1 MIHHIKRA
9 TRYFIFGSLLAL
21 AISLTGVRFLLS
33 GIEGYQLQLQ
43 ARVSELVGAPVIVR
57 HLSAKMRG
65 FSPELILKD
74 ITVASIDA
82 NAPPAIQL
90 KEIRLAINLL
100 DMLVHR
106 ELLASSRVTL
116 VGTKLTII
124 RKLDGNFSVLG
135 LKAGDE
141 QPLWLLQGGQFEVVQ
156 SEITFLDQKR
166 QTKALSFESVDL
178 AIINEA
184 SRHKI
189 NLLMKLP
196 EKYGDSLMVAMDLQG
211 NVFEASALNG
221 AVYIEGKNL
230 KLSELA
236 AFDLPM
242 SLNVTSGVADINVW
256 AELQRAQLLAMTS
269 EVQLKHFNLLH
280 HDHDVMPIEQL
291 KARVHWQFSDNQWRL
306 DVSQFLLETNDLS
319 GLTKWPDAVFSVAG
333 SVKDEQF
340 LRKFAVFVPQLDL
353 QEVALLAKFMA
364 PLQDE
369 QINTVEQM
377 QLKGR
382 LEQFAIYADFEEKTF
397 AVNGKFVELSVNP
410 FANFPGVSHLTAQVQ
425 GNEKKGVMRLMTES
439 AELIAPVFFREPFFI
454 SSLKGNVNWQQTKT
468 DWLLSSRL
476 LELELHGLQSK
487 VRLNLVLPKISALPF
502 LDIQA
507 SFISDDISKL
517 LHYLPTKVMKP
528 ADVIWYDLAF
538 LSGRVTQGGLLYSGK
553 LGAFPTKVEDG
564 VFEANVDLD
573 QLNLAYLPDWPQI
586 TNLAGKVVVLQNVM
600 NAEITQGQSS
610 NLNITQATVINPAL
624 GTSKRL
630 IVKGMLEGEISDVFK
645 FLKQTPLNSTVGFLV
660 DAVVPQGNT
669 QMKLDLS
676 LPLSE
681 ELQPIVYGAAQFNQ
695 AKLNV
700 SALDL
705 WITKITGD
713 LKFTELGVYSE
724 GIRGVA
730 LGRPIKINI
739 DKADHQQTFLDIK
752 GSAGIIDLQKQFKMP
767 GWEVAQGEM
776 NYQLKLGL
784 PFPNSPTEL
793 VIQSDLVGV
802 SLELPGFLAKTT
814 LQKKPLSLTFGLSGE
829 AILPIILDYNDSL
842 KAAVKVNLAQK
853 QLDSGHVLVGTGIVQ
868 QTNQPGLKLEI
879 NQDTLNLQ
887 DWLVMSGHQNKENK
901 ESGVL
906 NNIREIKLHSAHAQW
921 KNSSLGAFDLTLTP
935 EKTHW
940 SGLIKSDVATGK
952 IHIPLDITGA
962 EKIKL
967 SLSALDLSALK
978 SVASQTNSVEVKGAE
993 LKPGLVP
1000 AELPL
1005 ISMTSD
1011 NTYWRS
1017 VNLGQLAIE
1026 TERAAHGMLLNY
1038 LKLTAKE
1045 QQLQLSGEW
1054 KVKGLQSETLLQGR
1068 IESANAGQLLNQLDI
1083 TKDLKDASAAVDFS
1097 GNWLAAPYDFSLQTL
1112 QGKVDVNLKN
1122 GRILSIEPGFGR
1134 LLGILAMAQW
1144 VKRLQ
1149 LDFSDIFQQGL
1160 TFNSI
1165 KGHFN
1170 LLNGKAITRDLVID
1184 AIPAKINISG
1194 QTDFINKSLD
1204 QVASV
1209 IPKSADAVPIAGTI
1223 MGKVVALIGQSLTG
1237 KDQEGFFFG
1246 SQYQVKGSWDDAQI
1260 IPLHEHEGLLQK
1272 TWNGITGFPW
1282 VQQPKNQ

>member
-9 TRYFIFGSLLAL
+9 TRYLVFWSLLTV
-21 AISLTGVRFLLS
+21 AISLTGVRFVLS
-33 GIEGYQLQLQ
+33 GIEGYQLELE
-43 ARVSELVGAPVIVR
+43 ARISELVGAPVIVR

-74 ITVASIDA
+74 ITVASIEA

-124 RKLDGNFSVLG
+124 RKLDGSFSVLG
-135 LKAGDE
+135 LKAGDDK
-141 QPLWLLQGGQFEVVQ
+141 PLWLLQGGQFEVVQ
-156 SEITFLDQKR
+156 SEITWQDQKR
-166 QTKALSFESVDL
+166 QAKALSFESVDL

-184 SRHKI
+184 QRHKI

-196 EKYGDSLMVAMDLQG
+196 EKYGDSLVVAMDLQG

-242 SLNVTSGVADINVW
+242 SLNVTSGVADINAW
-256 AELQRAQLLAMTS
+256 ADIQRAQLLAMTS

-280 HDHDVMPIEQL
+280 HDHDVLPIEQL

-306 DVSQFLLETNDLS
+306 DVSQFLLETSDLS
-319 GLTKWPDAVFSVAG
+319 GITKWPDAIFSVAG
-333 SVKDEQF
+333 SAKDEQF
-340 LRKFAVFVPQLDL
+340 LHKLAVFVPQLDL
-353 QEVALLAKFMA
+353 QEVALLAKFMT

-369 QINTVEQM
+369 QINRVEQM
-377 QLKGR
+377 QLKGH

-397 AVNGKFVELSVNP
+397 AVNGKFVELSMSP
-410 FANFPGVSHLTAQVQ
+410 FASFPGVSHLTAQVQ
-425 GNEKKGVMRLMTES
+425 GNEKKGVMRLMTEN
-439 AELIAPVFFREPFFI
+439 AELIAPVFLREPFVVT
-454 SSLKGNVNWQQTKT
+454 SLKGNVNWLQTET

-487 VRLNLVLPKISALPF
+487 VRLNLVLPKTSALPF
-502 LDIQA
+502 LDMQA

-538 LSGRVTQGGLLYSGK
+538 LSGRVTHGGLLYSGK

-564 VFEANVDLD
+564 VFEATVDLD

-669 QMKLDLS
+669 QVELDLS

-695 AKLNV
+695 ARLNV

-705 WITKITGD
+705 WINKITGD

-724 GIRGVA
+724 GIRGLA

-767 GWEVAQGEM
+767 GWEIAQGEM

-793 VIQSDLVGV
+793 VVQSDLVGV
-802 SLELPGFLAKTT
+802 SLELPGFLAKTS
-814 LQKKPLSLTFGLSGE
+814 LQKKPLSLAFGLNGE
-829 AILPIILDYNDSL
+829 AILPITLDYNDSL

-853 QLDSGHVLVGTGIVQ
+853 QLDSGHILVGTGIVQ

-887 DWLVMSGHQNKENK
+887 EWLIVSGHQNKEK
-901 ESGVL
+901 ESAAL
-906 NNIREIKLHSAHAQW
+906 NNIREIKLHSPHAQW
-921 KNSSLGAFDLTLTP
+921 KNSSLGAFDLVLTP
-935 EKTHW
+935 EKNHW

-952 IHIPLDITGA
+952 IQIPLDITGA

-967 SLSALDLSALK
+967 SLSALDLSALT
-978 SVASQTNSVEVKGAE
+978 SVASQTNSVEVKAIE
-993 LKPGLVP
+993 LKSGLVP
-1000 AELPL
+1000 TDLPL
-1005 ISMTSD
+1005 LSMTSA

-1017 VNLGQLAIE
+1017 INLGELSIE
-1026 TERAAHGMLLNY
+1026 TERATHGILLND

-1054 KVKGLQSETLLQGR
+1054 KVNGLQSETRLQGH
-1068 IESANAGQLLNQLDI
+1068 IESANTGQLLNQLDI
-1083 TKDLKDASAAVDFS
+1083 TKDLKDASASVDFS
-1097 GNWLAAPYDFSLQTL
+1097 GNWHAAPYDFSLQTL
-1112 QGKVDVNLKN
+1112 LGKVDVNLKN

-1149 LDFSDIFQQGL
+1149 LDFSDVFQQGL

-1165 KGHFN
+1165 TGHFN

-1223 MGKVVALIGQSLTG
+1223 MGKVVSLIGRSLTG

>member
-106 ELLASSRVTL
+106 ELLSSSRVTL

-124 RKLDGNFSVLG
+124 HKLDGSFSVLG

-156 SEITFLDQKR
+156 SEITWQDQKR
-166 QTKALSFESVDL
+166 QAKALTFESVDL

-184 SRHKI
+184 EHHKI

-196 EKYGDSLMVAMDLQG
+196 EKYGDSLMIAMDLEG
-211 NVFEASALNG
+211 NAFEASALSG
-221 AVYIEGKNL
+221 AVYIEGKKL

-242 SLNVTSGVADINVW
+242 PLNFTSGVADINVW
-256 AELQRAQLLAMTS
+256 TELQRAQLLAITT
-269 EVQLKHFNLLH
+269 EVQLKQVKVVH
-280 HDHDVMPIEQL
+280 HDHDVLPIERL
-291 KARVHWQFSDNQWRL
+291 NTRAHWQLIDNQWRL
-306 DVSQFLLETNDLS
+306 DVSQFLLETNDAS
-319 GLTKWPDAVFSVAG
+319 GITKWPDAVFSVAG
-333 SVKDEQF
+333 SVKDDQF
-340 LRKFAVFVPQLDL
+340 LHQFAAFVSQLDL
-353 QEVALLAKFMA
+353 QELALLAKFMA
-364 PLQDE
+364 PLQSE
-369 QINTVEQM
+369 QINTVEQLE
-377 QLKGR
+377 LKGR
-382 LEQFAIYADFEEKTF
+382 LEQFAIYADSEEKTL
-397 AVNGKFVELSVNP
+397 AVKGKFVDLGANP
-410 FANFPGVSHLTAQVQ
+410 FAGFPGASHVTGQVQ
-425 GNEKKGVMRLMTES
+425 GNEKKGVMRLMTEN
-439 AELIAPVFFREPFFI
+439 AQLIAPVFLREPFVI
-454 SSLKGNVNWQQTKT
+454 TSLKGNVHWLQTEA
-468 DWLLSSRL
+468 DWVISSRF
-476 LELELHGLQSK
+476 LEMDLHGLQSK
-487 VRLNLVLPKISALPF
+487 NRLNLVLPKTSASPF
-502 LDIQA
+502 LDMQS
-507 SFISDDISKL
+507 SFVSDDISKL

-538 LSGRVTQGGLLYSGK
+538 LSGRVTEGGLLYAGQ
-553 LGAFPTKVEDG
+553 LGAFPTKAEDG
-564 VFEANVDLD
+564 VFEATVDLD

-586 TNLAGKVVVLQNVM
+586 TNLAGKVEVLQNVM
-600 NAEITQGQSS
+600 NCEITQGQSG
-610 NLNITQATVINPAL
+610 NLNITQATIINPAL

-630 IVKGMLEGEISDVFK
+630 MVKGQLEGEISDVFK

-669 QMKLDLS
+669 QMELDLS

-681 ELQPIVYGAAQFNQ
+681 ELQPIVYGSAQFNQ
-695 AKLNV
+695 ARLNV

-705 WITKITGD
+705 WINKITGD

-730 LGRPIKINI
+730 LGHPIKINI

-752 GSAGIIDLQKQFKMP
+752 GRAGITDLQKQFKMP
-767 GWEVAQGEM
+767 GSEVAQGEM
-776 NYQLKLGL
+776 DYQLKLGL
-784 PFPNSPTEL
+784 PYPNSPTEL
-793 VIQSDLVGV
+793 VVQSDLVGV
-802 SLELPGFLAKTT
+802 SLELPVFLAKTT

-829 AILPIILDYNDSL
+829 EILPITLDYNDSL
-842 KAAVKVNLAQK
+842 KAAVKINLAQK
-853 QLDSGHVLVGTGIVQ
+853 KLDSGHILIGTGAAQ
-868 QTNQPGLKLEI
+868 QTTQQGLKLEI

-887 DWLVMSGHQNKENK
+887 EWLALSGHQNKD
-901 ESGVL
+901 SGDVA
-906 NNIREIKLHSAHAQW
+906 NIQEIKIHSPHAQW
-921 KNSSLGAFDLTLTP
+921 KNSPLGAFDLILTP
-935 EKTHW
+935 EKSHW
-940 SGLIKSDVATGK
+940 SGVIKSDVATGK

-962 EKIKL
+962 EKINL
-967 SLSALDLSALK
+967 SLSALNLSALK
-978 SVASQTNSVEVKGAE
+978 SVEPQTNSVESKSIE
-993 LKPGLVP
+993 LKPELVP

-1005 ISMTSD
+1005 FSITSD
-1011 NTYWRS
+1011 STYWRS
-1017 VNLGQLAIE
+1017 MNLGQLAIE
-1026 TERAAHGMLLNY
+1026 TERVAHGMSLKY
-1038 LKLTAKE
+1038 LKLTSKE

-1054 KVKGLQSETLLQGR
+1054 KVKGLQSETRLQGR
-1068 IESANAGQLLNQLDI
+1068 LELSNAGQTLTQLDI
-1083 TKDLKDASAAVDFS
+1083 TKDLMDTRAIIDFT
-1097 GNWLAAPYDFSLQTL
+1097 GNWHAAPYDFSQQAML
-1112 QGKVDVNLKN
+1112 GKLDLNLTN

-1149 LDFSDIFQQGL
+1149 LDFSDVFQQGL

-1165 KGHFN
+1165 TGHFN
-1170 LLNGKAITRDLVID
+1170 ILNGKAITRDLVID

-1194 QTDFINKSLD
+1194 QADFINKNLD
-1204 QVASV
+1204 EVASV

-1223 MGKVVALIGQSLTG
+1223 MGKVTALIGQSLTG
-1237 KDQEGFFFG
+1237 KNQEGFFFG

-1260 IPLHEHEGLLQK
+1260 IPLHDNEGLLQK